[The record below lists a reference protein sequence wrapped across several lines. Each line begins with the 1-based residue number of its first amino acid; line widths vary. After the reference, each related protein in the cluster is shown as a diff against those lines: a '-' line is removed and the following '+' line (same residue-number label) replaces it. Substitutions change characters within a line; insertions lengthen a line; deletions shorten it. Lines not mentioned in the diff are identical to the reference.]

1 MKFRRFFWGLA
12 FILAAAWLVASK
24 VFGIGIDISP
34 WKLLGGIALLYVFIE
49 SVMSFNIF
57 GILASLA
64 GLYWLFA
71 KDLKLIELPVYP
83 LIGAVILLS
92 IGIYILTGFG
102 KKHRRHCHIPHN
114 CGDGKTKFA
123 IDESKDIDSDE
134 VFRRLSC
141 GKSEIYLHSKNLK
154 KAEFSVFAGDMHAHF
169 EDARLDPGG
178 APVIIDCVMGSLKLY
193 IPKSWQVKEDI
204 EVVIGTS
211 EEKNKHEAQPDL
223 QAPLLSVTGNVR
235 MGAAEII
242 YV

>member
-1 MKFRRFFWGLA
+1 MKFKRFFWGLA
-12 FILAAAWLVASK
+12 FILAAAWLIASK
-24 VFGIGIDISP
+24 VFDIGIDISP

-49 SVMSFNIF
+49 SLMSFSIF
-57 GILASLA
+57 GILVSLA

-71 KDLKLIELPVYP
+71 KYLNLIEVPAAP

-92 IGIYILTGFG
+92 VGICILTGFG
-102 KKHRRHCHIPHN
+102 KKHRRHYHIQHD
-114 CGDGKTKFA
+114 CGDGKNKFA
-123 IDESKDIDSDE
+123 IDESKDMDGDD

-141 GKSEIYLHSKNLK
+141 GKSEIYLHSKSLK
-154 KAEFSVFAGDMHAHF
+154 KAEFGVFAGDMHVHF
-169 EDARLDPGG
+169 EDAQLDPGG
-178 APVIIDCVMGSLKLY
+178 TPVIIDCVMGSLKLY
-193 IPKSWQVKEDI
+193 IPKTWQVKIDI

-211 EEKNKHEAQPDL
+211 EEKNKHEAQPDS